1 MKSTWNENW
10 LYLQD
15 IKNTCK
21 KAFLHDWVNNVIL
34 YNSKEAPDVEDVVQG
49 IEYLQSSTRHYELDK
64 NDYNF
69 LTT

>member
-21 KAFLHDWVNNVIL
+21 KTFFHDWVKNVIL